1 MKLLL
6 PFTCSYGEIKRL
18 ARENAAQ
25 AKPSII
31 N

>member
-6 PFTCSYGEIKRL
+6 PFTRSYREIKRL

-25 AKPSII
+25 AKPSIVS
-31 N
+31 